1 MQLLTC
7 ARCATYMD
15 SYEPMGGK
23 AHLIGSVRAAK
34 LLDGFVS
41 TPGQLYCEVDAPLL
55 VLGIG
60 RGMKADASACSI

>member
-1 MQLLTC
+1 M
-7 ARCATYMD
+7 YMI
-15 SYEPMGGK
+15 SCEPRGGR
-23 AHLIGSVRAAK
+23 AYLIGSVRAAK

-41 TPGQLYCEVDAPLL
+41 TPGQLNGEMYAPLL